1 MVMTFFIVMFILL
14 MHFLWLH
21 IDELVGK
28 GLSFGVILELVM
40 YALSTLVSLGL
51 PLATL
56 LASIMTMGNL
66 GENYELLALKS
77 AGISLPQMLKPLIIL
92 MFVISIGSFFMINN
106 LTPYS
111 YKQMFS
117 LLTDISH
124 QKQEIKFND
133 GIFFTGIPNMSIR
146 VEHQDPVTNRL
157 ENVLIYNNSNSNSMQ
172 TTVADSGYMSITPDK
187 KYLKVRLFNGEMYEK
202 NRDYKWYTSD
212 TTTHHFFKE
221 QNMLISLSGFAL
233 ERGDDDR
240 LSYRSETKPMG
251 ELSHFIDSIR
261 VEQDSVIT
269 AFTSTLLK
277 TYLFRNY
284 SAYQVDDFDSLPD
297 LKKGSYLPD
306 CVDTMSISVANSVF
320 SSVESA
326 ITNTKSYVEYQS
338 EYARQSSVLLYDAQ
352 VEFQRKLTLPFSIM
366 IFFLIGA
373 PLGAIIRKG
382 GLGTP
387 IVVSIGFF
395 VIYYVIMITGE
406 RLVKDG
412 AIPAYIGVWLSSYI
426 LFPIAVFL
434 TYKSTNDS
442 ALLNPDS
449 YIIFWKKVQAVYREI
464 IESIRNKTFKALMR
478 RYAKAVYKYI
488 REYPYREKAVETAN
502 RLVLMGQHIK
512 LWFSKIKE
520 FNCSKTVRNC
530 TAYAIQYKDNFIESV
545 KRWKKRY

>member
-1 MVMTFFIVMFILL
+1 MKTVDKFLIKAYIGPMVMTFFIVMFILL

-40 YALSTLVSLGL
+40 YASSTLISLGL

-92 MFVISIGSFFMINN
+92 MFFISIGSFFMMNN
-106 LTPYS
+106 LTPFS

-124 QKQEIKFND
+124 QKQEIKFQD
-133 GIFFTGIPNMSIR
+133 GIFFNGIPNMSIR
-146 VEHQDPVTNRL
+146 VEHQDPATNRL
-157 ENVLIYNNSNSNSMQ
+157 ENVLIYNNSNSNTMQ

-187 KYLKVRLFNGEMYEK
+187 KYLKVILFNGEMYEK

-212 TTTHHFFKE
+212 TTTHHFFSE
-221 QNMLISLSGFAL
+221 QKMLVSLSGFAF

-251 ELSHFIDSIR
+251 ELTHFIDSIKI
-261 VEQDSVIT
+261 EQDSVIT
-269 AFTSTLLK
+269 SFTSSLMK

-284 SAYQVDDFDSLPD
+284 ATYNVENFDSMPD
-297 LKKGSYLPD
+297 LKKGAYLTPL
-306 CVDTMSISVANSVF
+306 VDTMSLNGANAVF
-320 SSVESA
+320 SSVESS
-326 ITNTKSYVEYQS
+326 ITNAKSFVEYQS
-338 EYARQSSVLLYDAQ
+338 EYARQSSVMLYNAQ
-352 VEFQRKLTLPFSIM
+352 VEYQRKMALPFSIM

-387 IVVSIGFF
+387 IVVSIAFF

-442 ALLNPDS
+442 ALLNAES
-449 YIIFWKKVQAVYREI
+449 YIIFWKKVKARYFEI
-464 IESIRNKTFKALMR
+464 QDSIRNKTFKALMK
-478 RYAKAVYKYI
+478 RYLKAAYKYI
-488 REYPYREKAVETAN
+488 KEYPYPVVHSGH
-502 RLVLMGQHIK
+502 L
-512 LWFSKIKE
+512 
-520 FNCSKTVRNC
+520 
-530 TAYAIQYKDNFIESV
+530 
-545 KRWKKRY
+545 